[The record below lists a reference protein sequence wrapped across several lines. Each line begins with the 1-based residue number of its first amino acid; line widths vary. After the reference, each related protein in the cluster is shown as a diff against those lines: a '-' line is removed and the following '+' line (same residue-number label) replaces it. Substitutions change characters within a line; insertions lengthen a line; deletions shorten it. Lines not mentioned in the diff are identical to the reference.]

1 MLHVCQSYRS
11 SVSKCIASP
20 FTLVHSDIWGP
31 SRVCST
37 LGYSY
42 FVTFIDDFLRCTWI
56 FLMKYHPDVFNI
68 FQSFSHEIAN
78 QFGTSIKILRMD
90 NAKVYLSSKFQ
101 SFLTSQGILHQTSC
115 AHTPQQDGVV
125 ERKNRHVVETTCTL
139 LLHHKVPL
147 CFWDDAIL
155 TACYLINRM
164 PSSILNNQIPYNIL
178 YPQHDLY
185 PVLLRV
191 FGCTSVCP

>member
-1 MLHVCQSYRS
+1 
-11 SVSKCIASP
+11 
-20 FTLVHSDIWGP
+20 
-31 SRVCST
+31 
-37 LGYSY
+37 
-42 FVTFIDDFLRCTWI
+42 
-56 FLMKYHPDVFNI
+56 MKYHPDVFNI

-139 LLHHKVPL
+139 LLHQKV
-147 CFWDDAIL
+147 
-155 TACYLINRM
+155 YLF
-164 PSSILNNQIPYNIL
+164 L
-178 YPQHDLY
+178 
-185 PVLLRV
+185 
-191 FGCTSVCP
+191 G

>member
-1 MLHVCQSYRS
+1 
-11 SVSKCIASP
+11 
-20 FTLVHSDIWGP
+20 
-31 SRVCST
+31 
-37 LGYSY
+37 
-42 FVTFIDDFLRCTWI
+42 
-56 FLMKYHPDVFNI
+56 MKYHPDVFNI